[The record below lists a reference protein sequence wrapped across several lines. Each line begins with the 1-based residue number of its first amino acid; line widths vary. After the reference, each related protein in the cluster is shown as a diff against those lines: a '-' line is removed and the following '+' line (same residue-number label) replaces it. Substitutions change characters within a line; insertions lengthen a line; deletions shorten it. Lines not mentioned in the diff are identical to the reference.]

1 MTNNEIKYAFENI
14 FIESDYLD
22 TSRLHC
28 SEFTFGEAD
37 TMFVKLYGGLNGWGN
52 SKDYFYDL
60 YQLIEKL
67 EKHNILAYAVNFE
80 IDALDDLFYV
90 TLELRD
96 LEEFNKEK
104 PE

>member
-37 TMFVKLYGGLNGWGN
+37 TMFVKLYGGLNG
-52 SKDYFYDL
+52 
-60 YQLIEKL
+60 
-67 EKHNILAYAVNFE
+67 
-80 IDALDDLFYV
+80 
-90 TLELRD
+90 
-96 LEEFNKEK
+96 
-104 PE
+104 